1 MTLRRESDATHR
13 QGGVYFALLG
23 TLWTRK
29 FFWKVVFSRV
39 LGSRVLGSL
48 RIVFFIVFSYLLNSF
63 FIVFSKFFHSFF
75 IVIDV
80 TDEAVTSKKYILRYT
95 RRKKIIYRPQ
105 HQ

>member
-1 MTLRRESDATHR
+1 MLRMTRRSIFEI
-13 QGGVYFALLG
+13 LG

-39 LGSRVLGSL
+39 LGSRL
-48 RIVFFIVFSYLLNSF
+48 FANSF
-63 FIVFSKFFHSFF
+63 FIVFSKFFHSFL

-95 RRKKIIYRPQ
+95 RRKKNNSV
-105 HQ
+105 